1 MRRSWAM
8 LLWLTCLPA
17 TAAEVVFYRCTDA
30 SGALTVQ
37 NMPCPKG
44 MQQRTRVMQAVA
56 APTPALAP
64 PATTTNTTAP
74 AASDPAATVPAA
86 TMERLYAAPQAA
98 APIPAKPAPI
108 TLPPLFECKQRDGA
122 TYMSETAEPEAHCV
136 TMQVTGLDGNPRTA
150 AGDACEVFRDS
161 CTAVEPEQHCASWQR
176 RIADA
181 RTASQ
186 LTSLAQAPARRQE
199 YERLKALLDASDCA
213 AQKP

>member
-1 MRRSWAM
+1 M

-44 MQQRTRVMQAVA
+44 MQQSTRVMQAVA
-56 APTPALAP
+56 APTPALAAP
-64 PATTTNTTAP
+64 PTATMPPTTSAP
-74 AASDPAATVPAA
+74 AASAPAA
-86 TMERLYAAPQAA
+86 TMERLYAAPPAA
-98 APIPAKPAPI
+98 APEPAKPAPI
-108 TLPPLFECKQRDGA
+108 TLPPLFECKPRDGA
-122 TYMSETAEPEAHCV
+122 TYLSETAEPEARCV

-176 RIADA
+176 RVADA

-199 YERLKALLDASDCA
+199 YERLQALLDASDCA